1 SRAPDLDVGARA
13 GEHLEFTDEVLFRG
27 SVDESLLVEELDN
40 LQVIASLLEIL
51 AFPED
56 LRRAHGLS
64 ELFDFR
70 RHVSSLS
77 KYPVVTRRGL
87 SLPPRRHQTIDL
99 PLAREGHISNH
110 QLLDLP
116 GHLLDRLRPGDRLQA
131 RVVVLS
137 APDQDI
143 DRDLVGLLARPVRP
157 GDRLLP
163 PRR

>member
-1 SRAPDLDVGARA
+1 VRIDADESEHQSLEPREPTGVGTREHRGSRAPDLDVGARA

-40 LQVIASLLEIL
+40 LQVIAALLEIL

-87 SLPPRRHQTIDL
+87 SLP
-99 PLAREGHISNH
+99 
-110 QLLDLP
+110 
-116 GHLLDRLRPGDRLQA
+116 
-131 RVVVLS
+131 
-137 APDQDI
+137 
-143 DRDLVGLLARPVRP
+143 
-157 GDRLLP
+157 
-163 PRR
+163 